1 MLQKV
6 FLNAISGAFLSGVLF
21 LSASAA
27 ADPLQLKTAG
37 DSKAP
42 IQIYLFS
49 SLTCPHCSVFHQ
61 KVLPALQE
69 NFIQSGKAHLTFVD
83 MPYDAKAMTGAVM
96 ARCIEPDLYDPFMT
110 VLHENQSVWAYS
122 NHPRTLLEGYAR
134 VLGADMTALTACMG
148 QEEVRIRITEQR
160 NNLSTLYKVT
170 GMPTVVV
177 LKNGDSVKISGTDKD
192 VILEQIQNIINKPK

>member
-1 MLQKV
+1 MLQRL
-6 FLNAISGAFLSGVLF
+6 FFHAMSGAFLAGFLF
-21 LSASAA
+21 FATCAT

-42 IQIYLFS
+42 VQIYLFS

-61 KVLPALQE
+61 KVLPALRE

-96 ARCIEPDLYDPFMT
+96 ARCIEPDLYDAFMT
-110 VLHENQSVWAYS
+110 VLHENQNVWAYS
-122 NHPRTLLEGYAR
+122 NQPRTLLEGYAR
-134 VLGADMTALTACMG
+134 VLGADMTALAACMR
-148 QEEVRIRITEQR
+148 QDDVRIRVTEQR
-160 NNLSTLYKVT
+160 NNLSSLYKVT
-170 GMPTVVV
+170 GMPTVVI

-192 VILEQIQNIINKPK
+192 VILERIQNIINKPK